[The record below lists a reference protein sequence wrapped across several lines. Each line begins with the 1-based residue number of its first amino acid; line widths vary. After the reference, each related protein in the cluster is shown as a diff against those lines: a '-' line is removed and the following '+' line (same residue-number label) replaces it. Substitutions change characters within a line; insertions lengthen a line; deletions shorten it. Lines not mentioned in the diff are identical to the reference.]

1 MLYMETWKLKN
12 VIFRKFIGKNF
23 IFQKFIG
30 KTSFFQSFQIGNFIF
45 LCCALKHNYMST
57 MFSYHS
63 GRTDYFLFGFFLW
76 KFGNFLLPLTSNMIV
91 VSLYLWWNFI
101 VYMEL
106 TTCFNVKKTSSGKPI
121 PLDDIYDG
129 TF

>member
-12 VIFRKFIGKNF
+12 FIFRKFIGKNF

-30 KTSFFQSFQIGNFIF
+30 KTSFF

-63 GRTDYFLFGFFLW
+63 ERTDYFLFGFFLW

-91 VSLYLWWNFI
+91 VSPYLWWNFI

-106 TTCFNVKKTSSGKPI
+106 TTCFDVKKTSSGKPI
-121 PLDDIYDG
+121 PLDGIYDG